1 MHDEAHRRFGVIF
14 RNRKPA
20 LLEEIKKIRERIQRG
35 GRDEL
40 ESSLDAL
47 ECRAALYGGNME
59 RIEAWLEYQA
69 PDENKE
75 LYMMDMYAYLIKI
88 RCYLLNGK
96 HMMAIVLA
104 KRLINLIEQFF
115 VEV

>member
-1 MHDEAHRRFGVIF
+1 
-14 RNRKPA
+14 
-20 LLEEIKKIRERIQRG
+20 
-35 GRDEL
+35 
-40 ESSLDAL
+40 
-47 ECRAALYGGNME
+47 ME

-75 LYMMDMYAYLIKI
+75 LYMMDMYAYPIEI

-104 KRLINLIEQFF
+104 KRLII
-115 VEV
+115 